1 MSVKELES
9 IFQPRSIAVVGASEN
24 PMSPGNWFIQ
34 HLLDYGFRGQIYP
47 ITASQSEVF
56 GIKAYPSLKDVPK
69 EVDYIICCVPAV
81 AVIDLLND
89 CPQKGVKGIHLY
101 TGRFSETGLDEPA
114 KLEQEI
120 LQRAKEVGV
129 RMIGPNC
136 MGMYHPKEGISFV
149 YDLPK
154 EGGSVGMFLQ
164 SGGASGEF
172 IRNSALRGIR
182 FSKVVSYGNALDLNE
197 CDYLEYFL
205 QDSETKI
212 IAAYIEGV
220 KDGRRFFSLL
230 KEGARSKPIVLL
242 KAGLGIAGSQS
253 VASHTGSLAGS
264 VRMWETAL
272 RQTGAINAQS
282 LEEMI
287 DIVVGLCFSP
297 PFSGRRVAV
306 VGGGGGKSVLS
317 ADGWETAGFSLP
329 PLTKE
334 IREEIKEKLP
344 EMWWDWVGNPV
355 DVSMLPPSA
364 WGTGLTG
371 NMLRMMSDSPEYDI
385 IVCNLTTDAP
395 VGKDALNMFIEPEAN
410 QVMKETQNRK
420 KPIVVIL
427 NGGLLGIQEFD
438 DWRWRMIAEQQSRFV
453 EAQIP
458 VFPTIGQ
465 AANTMRKLADYYEKT
480 KS

>member
-1 MSVKELES
+1 MSVKELER
-9 IFQPRSIAVVGASEN
+9 IFHPRSIAVVGASEN

-230 KEGARSKPIVLL
+230 KEGARSKPIVYRFIGRFSSYVGYCL
-242 KAGLGIAGSQS
+242 
-253 VASHTGSLAGS
+253 
-264 VRMWETAL
+264 ETN
-272 RQTGAINAQS
+272 R
-282 LEEMI
+282 
-287 DIVVGLCFSP
+287 
-297 PFSGRRVAV
+297 
-306 VGGGGGKSVLS
+306 
-317 ADGWETAGFSLP
+317 
-329 PLTKE
+329 
-334 IREEIKEKLP
+334 
-344 EMWWDWVGNPV
+344 
-355 DVSMLPPSA
+355 
-364 WGTGLTG
+364 
-371 NMLRMMSDSPEYDI
+371 SD
-385 IVCNLTTDAP
+385 
-395 VGKDALNMFIEPEAN
+395 
-410 QVMKETQNRK
+410 
-420 KPIVVIL
+420 
-427 NGGLLGIQEFD
+427 
-438 DWRWRMIAEQQSRFV
+438 
-453 EAQIP
+453 
-458 VFPTIGQ
+458 
-465 AANTMRKLADYYEKT
+465 
-480 KS
+480 